1 MATDT
6 RTAVRPL
13 VKWPATHTFE
23 WGILGLVALVI
34 AVVAG
39 RYVWAFQAQAERSAV
54 LSTLG
59 ALRTGLTIAHLQ
71 DATAAH
77 AASPSGIPSNPFML
91 LQALPLNY
99 RGELSVAASLAAPTS
114 GWVYD
119 PRCVCVGY
127 IPVDAGWSDG
137 ASQAGA
143 LWFKVVPGPGP
154 RQLTA
159 QSAYIWRGLL
169 VQ

>member
-6 RTAVRPL
+6 RTAVRSRL
-13 VKWPATHTFE
+13 GWPATRRVE
-23 WGILGLVALVI
+23 WSILGVVILVI
-34 AVVAG
+34 ALVAG
-39 RYVWAFQAQAERSAV
+39 QYIRVLQAQSERSAV

-59 ALRTGLTIAHLQ
+59 ALRTGLIIAHLQ
-71 DATAAH
+71 G
-77 AASPSGIPSNPFML
+77 ASSAYAEPLSGTPSNPFTV

-99 RGELSVAASLAAPTS
+99 RGELSVAASLAAPTG

-119 PRCVCVGY
+119 PQCVCVGY
-127 IPVDAGWSDG
+127 IPLDADWSDG

-143 LWFKVVPGPGP
+143 LWFKVASGPGP

-159 QSAYIWRGLL
+159 QGAYTWRGT
-169 VQ
+169 VVK